1 MTITKLL
8 TELQPDDPI
17 VQDANFQIDAE
28 YVQSTDNKIIVIQ
41 RYLSEG
47 LINGTVVTRVLTAEA
62 LTKGDVVTYVD
73 NPQNELQ
80 IGKATAASLVTGGA
94 PLGMIIEDVAI
105 GTLAKVAIY
114 GVIPKEI
121 SGITPGPE
129 KIAIVSAI
137 GRAEPAVAVVDTD
150 YLLGSLSSLG
160 ALTLMPSIALSYF
173 GSIGVVAADVADAT
187 PLAIASKLCRRGL
200 SAEAA
205 FGNLECIDLD
215 ATGDITTTGSVIAPG
230 GLSTGS
236 GSFEGDVSVNGGL
249 LATGDIETGNSIIAV
264 TATISGNANITG
276 TVNANTVSATNFN
289 SFDNYTFDK
298 AGNALI
304 RQSAQ
309 ASNIATH
316 PLNITPQPPFSS
328 ATLTNRKGGD
338 LVVNF
343 NAPSDVSAGQN
354 IESSYIEKRGS
365 DTLKTTKFINSNDA
379 SGYSVYSIQ
388 YGKVLSQSLSCF
400 SDTSAASA
408 NGETTGAIL
417 LRTGANAGFTG
428 VESGIIQIYSGD
440 VTGAA
445 ANGCKSGGITLRSG
459 EVTNGSGSGSLTIQS
474 GQTSGSGNVSGSMS
488 LFTGNS
494 TTSNSGALLLYTGNV
509 STSGNSGSA
518 GLSTGSTFS
527 GTTGSINITCGN
539 ATSGTGGT
547 VSIGAGN
554 GTVVAGQINFLGGSG
569 SGQGGSMTFSAGNGN
584 AVGISIGG
592 HLTFNAG
599 NGGNL
604 AGSAG
609 GSIMLA
615 PNKTNAKKGHLIVG
629 SSLPIDCDSVGGTG
643 PYFYL
648 EKLASVPASLPAL
661 PGGGGG
667 LRFATDGTI
676 LYIFTSGGT
685 RKAVTAS

>member
-8 TELQPDDPI
+8 TELQPDDPL
-17 VQDANFQIDAE
+17 VQDANYEFNAEDRQKIDDQII
-28 YVQSTDNKIIVIQ
+28 TIQ

-47 LINGTVVTRVLTAEA
+47 LINGTVITRVLTAEN

-80 IGKATAASLVTGGA
+80 IGKATAASLITGGA
-94 PLGMIIEDVAI
+94 PLGVVTEDVAI

-121 SGITPGPE
+121 TGITPGPE
-129 KIAIVSAI
+129 RLAVVSSL
-137 GRAEPAVAVVDTD
+137 GRAEPALVVSSGD
-150 YLLGSLSSLG
+150 YLLGSISSLG
-160 ALTLMPSIALSYF
+160 ALTLLPSIALAYF
-173 GSIGVVAADVADAT
+173 GAIGVVADDVADAT
-187 PLAIASKLCRRGL
+187 PLATPSKLCRRGL

-205 FGNLECIDLD
+205 FGNLECIDLT
-215 ATGDITTTGSVIAPG
+215 ASGD
-230 GLSTGS
+230 
-236 GSFEGDVSVNGGL
+236 
-249 LATGDIETGNSIIAV
+249 
-264 TATISGNANITG
+264 ATISGLLSAGSTTVNGDFEVSGSALMNANVDIVGDITG
-276 TVNANTVSATNFN
+276 SNISISGNADVTGNMAAATVAASTISATNFI

-298 AGNALI
+298 NGNALI

-309 ASNIATH
+309 TSNIATH
-316 PLNITPQPPFSS
+316 DLSITPQPPFGS

-338 LVVNF
+338 LIVNF
-343 NAPSDVSAGQN
+343 AAPTSVAAGLN
-354 IESSYIEKRGS
+354 IEARYIEKRGS
-365 DTLKTTKFINSNDA
+365 DTLKTT
-379 SGYSVYSIQ
+379 GYSPQSDSPTYDKYLVDYGTVSGQSVTLVTRTSIPTQ
-388 YGKVLSQSLSCF
+388 NSQ
-400 SDTSAASA
+400 
-408 NGETTGAIL
+408 NTG
-417 LRTGANAGFTG
+417 T
-428 VESGIIQIYSGD
+428 IYS
-440 VTGAA
+440 VTGASSSFT
-445 ANGCKSGGITLRSG
+445 GITSGSILFESGATTTSASSTGGVTLRSG
-459 EVTNGSGSGSLTIQS
+459 PCTSGIGSGSVNINS
-474 GQTSGSGNVSGSMS
+474 GNTSGSSNNSGGVSIFSGTTTTSTSGSIAIS
-488 LFTGNS
+488 S
-494 TTSNSGALLLYTGNV
+494 GNV

-518 GLSTGSTFS
+518 GISTGSTFS
-527 GTTGSINITCGN
+527 GTTGAINITCGN

-547 VSIGAGN
+547 VSIAAGN
-554 GTVVAGQINFLGGSG
+554 GTVAAGQINFLGGSG

-584 AVGISIGG
+584 AVGVSIGG

-676 LYIFTSGGT
+676 LYIFTSAGT
-685 RKAVTAS
+685 RKAVTTTPP